1 VFRRDK
7 WRIKMGRKKLVV
19 CNIIFDDHQTL
30 EEKVLNM
37 FSPENLITCFSEDN
51 FEMYKQVINH
61 ENVQMIL
68 KDSELMST
76 ISAFF
81 NNNLK
86 ISQTSGLSYM
96 HRNTLVYRIDKVL
109 KLTGLNLR
117 QFDHAV
123 VFRNLLVINDIIN
136 NYENEN

>member
-1 VFRRDK
+1 
-7 WRIKMGRKKLVV
+7 MGRKKLVV